1 MARKMKPVS
10 RRGNADLHAAVARL
24 TERAWANTVADW
36 KELEAAVTQLGAAAP
51 KAAKDAVA
59 SWKRSMRMMPN
70 PFGA

>member
-1 MARKMKPVS
+1 
-10 RRGNADLHAAVARL
+10 
-24 TERAWANTVADW
+24 VADW
-36 KELEAAVTQLGAAAP
+36 KELEEAVTQLGAAAP